1 MAELTT
7 KERLQPSLLDRLTD
21 DEPEN
26 TQESR
31 EKRVLSPSRI
41 RDSVKRD
48 LSWLFNAVHL
58 STVEELEDYPQV
70 QRSVLN
76 YGFPDLAGRTVSTV
90 DTATMERVMR
100 RVIWDFEPR
109 LIRNSVKV
117 KLVADPDKMGHNA
130 MSFTIEADLWSQ
142 PLPMRLYLK
151 TELDLED
158 GTVKISEVGGT
169 TEQG

>member
-1 MAELTT
+1 LAELTT

-21 DEPEN
+21 DEPDN

-31 EKRVLSPSRI
+31 EKRVLSPLRL

-48 LSWLFNAVHL
+48 LSWLFNAVHM
-58 STVEELEDYPQV
+58 STVEELDEFPHV
-70 QRSVLN
+70 QRSTLN
-76 YGFPDLAGRTVSTV
+76 YGFPDLAGRTVSTI
-90 DTATMERVMR
+90 DTATMERIMR

-117 KLVADPDKMGHNA
+117 KLVADPDRMGHNA
-130 MSFTIEADLWSQ
+130 MSFAIEADLWSQ

-151 TELDLED
+151 TDLDLED
-158 GTVKISEVGGT
+158 GSVRISEVGGT
-169 TEQG
+169 EPG